1 MNIVLRT
8 LTGMLAAVFG
18 AGLFL
23 VATTSVSASAA
34 DQNFAAKRP
43 DGLGEVVTVDDDARD
58 DERDDTNTNDDTSK
72 SGTGNSNSGKDNTN
86 SRHTGVSRDKDNSR
100 GDLTKDRTRDGGDP
114 TRDRSK
120 NYTNDRSKNDT
131 RG

>member
-23 VATTSVSASAA
+23 VATTTVSASAA

-43 DGLGEVVTVDDDARD
+43 DGLSEVVTVDDDARD
-58 DERDDTNTNDDTSK
+58 DDDTTTTRGGGGGTN
-72 SGTGNSNSGKDNTN
+72 SGTGNSNDGTN
-86 SRHTGVSRDKDNSR
+86 SRHTAVSRDKDRSR
-100 GDLTKDRTRDGGDP
+100 GDLTKDWTRDGGDR
-114 TRDRSK
+114 TRDHSK
-120 NYTNDRSKNDT
+120 NFTNDRSRNDT
-131 RG
+131 R